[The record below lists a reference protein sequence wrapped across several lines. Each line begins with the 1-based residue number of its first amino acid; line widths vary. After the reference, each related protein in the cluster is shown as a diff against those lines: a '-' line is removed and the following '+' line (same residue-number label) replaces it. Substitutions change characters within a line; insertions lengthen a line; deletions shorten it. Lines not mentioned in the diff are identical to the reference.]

1 MIIFFYLDD
10 EGSVLTP
17 SFVVITIDVNYNV
30 AICCHPGSSKEGWCW
45 SLTIRICFRVFAT
58 RSLFHPLFNQ
68 NQSSLD
74 IFFSPAAVLD
84 ITAYAQVWVCQG
96 GTVKVAQGGV
106 HEYKRKVEK
115 AFAATK

>member
-1 MIIFFYLDD
+1 MLPHREFKGGVVLVSHDQNLLQSVCHQVSFSLPFQQKPVFVGIFL
-10 EGSVLTP
+10 
-17 SFVVITIDVNYNV
+17 
-30 AICCHPGSSKEGWCW
+30 
-45 SLTIRICFRVFAT
+45 
-58 RSLFHPLFNQ
+58 
-68 NQSSLD
+68 
-74 IFFSPAAVLD
+74 FSPAVD